1 MNHLREL
8 FTFSAKERR
17 YHKQTVLPML
27 SFIAVIALSAML
39 VKTYREE
46 WAFPVLAGIALLP
59 VLPIAWTL
67 KLYLDYFQAC
77 DEWERLIE
85 VYGICIGV
93 LLVGMVYFAIGL
105 LGLMKLIELDGT
117 LVAYFMLPAVCCAYV
132 IGKIVGRW
140 RHG

>member
-39 VKTYREE
+39 VKSYRDE
-46 WAFPVLAGIALLP
+46 WAFSVLAAIALLP